1 MKEKMWIGESMYGY
15 HGKIL
20 KVDLSD
26 GSVKTIELKEDL
38 AKAFIGGS
46 GLAARLLF
54 DVLDAKTNPLGPD
67 NHLAFMTGPFTATPV
82 PQGSRYIV
90 AGKSA
95 QGFWGEACSGGSF
108 GPALKGAGVD
118 GVIITG
124 AAKKPVYLFVHDS
137 SVEIKDASHLWGKDT
152 IETQEIIKKD
162 LGERR
167 IRVAC
172 IGIGGENK
180 VKYASIMND
189 ESRAAGRCGLGA
201 VMGAKNLK
209 AVAAVGDAR
218 AEIASEEMLRGI
230 LDFYKLVMEASP
242 FYHLLR
248 EYGTYGYLDM
258 AFEIGD
264 APTRYF
270 TRALFP
276 VEKVS
281 SATFKDTYMVRNY
294 ACYGC
299 PVACGKVVE
308 YNKRGVKEIDT
319 PEYETMVA
327 FGPLLENYDLDSI
340 LYVNH
345 LCNIYGIDT
354 ISAGV
359 SIAFAFYLYEK
370 GVIGKKDVGMKLEWG
385 NSETIVK
392 LVEMVAK
399 RSGFGNILAEGTKG
413 MAERLNVDPGE
424 AANVKGLEIPMH
436 DPRAFFGQ
444 ALSYATGNRGA
455 CHLRGDF
462 YQVDLGVGAIPEL
475 GIIQMDRFVLD
486 GRVDAVAKYQDVR
499 ELYDSLIL
507 CKFSFATLS
516 MICDFLN
523 AITGWDYNPESIHKT
538 GERIF
543 NIKRALN
550 NKFGVTREHD
560 KMPRIAIAP
569 LEEGATAGKTPN
581 MEELLKEYYKARKW
595 DWETGKPTKEKLEEL
610 GLGDIAA
617 KIWK

>member
-1 MKEKMWIGESMYGY
+1 MAMYGY

-20 KVDLSD
+20 KIDLSK
-26 GSVKTIELKEDL
+26 GSVETIKLKEED

-54 DVLDAKTNPLGPD
+54 DVLDAKTNHLGPD
-67 NHLAFMTGPFTATPV
+67 NYLAFMTGPFTATAV

-95 QGFWGEACSGGSF
+95 HGFWGEACSGGAF

-124 AAKKPVYLFVHDS
+124 AAEKPVYVFIHDS
-137 SVEIKDASHLWGKDT
+137 TAEIKDASHLWGKDT
-152 IETQEIIKKD
+152 YETQEIIKKD

-167 IRVAC
+167 VRVAC

-189 ESRAAGRCGLGA
+189 EGRAAGRCGLGA
-201 VMGAKNLK
+201 VMGAKKLK
-209 AVAAVGDAR
+209 AVAAVGSAR
-218 AEIASEEMLRGI
+218 AEIANEDMLKS
-230 LDFYKLVMEASP
+230 LVDFHRLLMEASP
-242 FYHLLR
+242 FYHLLK
-248 EYGTYGYLDM
+248 EFGTYGYLDM

-276 VEKVS
+276 IEKIS
-281 SATFKDTYMVRNY
+281 SALFKDKYMVRNY

-299 PVACGKVVE
+299 PVACGKIVE

-327 FGPLLENYDLDSI
+327 FGPLLEHYDLDAI
-340 LYVNH
+340 LYANH
-345 LCNIYGIDT
+345 LCNVYGIDT

-370 GVIGKKDVGMKLEWG
+370 GVIKKKDAGMKLEWG
-385 NSETIVK
+385 NSETIIK
-392 LVEMVAK
+392 LIGMIAK
-399 RSGFGNILAEGTKG
+399 REGIGNILAEGTKG
-413 MAERLNVDPGE
+413 MAEHFKVNPEE

-462 YQVDLGVGAIPEL
+462 YEVDLGVGAIPEL
-475 GIIQMDRFVLD
+475 NILQMDRFTLE
-486 GRVDAVAKYQDVR
+486 GRVDAVVKYQDVR
-499 ELYDSLIL
+499 EVYDSLIL
-507 CKFSFATLS
+507 CKFSSATLT
-516 MICDFLN
+516 MVCDFLN
-523 AITGWDYNPESIHKT
+523 AITGWDYTPESIRKT

-550 NKFGVTREHD
+550 NKFGVTRQHD
-560 KMPRIAIAP
+560 KLPKIAITP
-569 LEEGATAGKTPN
+569 LEEGSTAGKTPN
-581 MEELLKEYYKARKW
+581 MEVLLKEYYKFRKW

-617 KIWK
+617 KI